1 MLTFAELREH
11 VAMET
16 TIDEDAIRRVVA
28 ELKGDQLIQE
38 LGGRIV
44 FAGELLRMAWVRLR
58 FI

>member
-1 MLTFAELREH
+1 VL
-11 VAMET
+11 
-16 TIDEDAIRRVVA
+16 A

-38 LGGRIV
+38 SGGRLA